1 MKCTLDVG
9 VLLVSVAAAVAV
21 ASHEW
26 SSLYVDEAPQ
36 FVRPYVLPKERGLSV
51 RVGQQIY
58 RFSVTGNASAGAFTL
73 LQTNAP
79 ESTELGVLPH
89 THKLHHENFYC
100 TKGRFQLWAKTDG
113 GIEQSRILTQGDYG
127 TVPPNTTH
135 SYQILDPDT
144 QMTGVIQPGGFEKLF
159 LAIGD
164 GPYDSITGSEYIPA
178 ATSNASAGAG
188 ASSSTISALTA
199 FDVYAQ
205 LDFSPRRDLVN
216 GMAGSGN
223 WHNGSNAL
231 APDGNTPNFVAKNYG
246 PKYLNTDSGF
256 YHVIAPLATGTQT
269 TTNFTM
275 GTITMSPKLWNDTLA
290 ATIAKQHLALQM
302 QEGELVVAIRG
313 ETARLIQGDVI
324 FVPAAMPF
332 TYYASVPFTKFLY
345 VSAGGDG
352 FDADL
357 LAKSISW
364 GFPTYPAHAGYVA
377 AAAKI

>member
-1 MKCTLDVG
+1 MKTAFVAG
-9 VLLVSVAAAVAV
+9 ALLSIAAAAVAS
-21 ASHEW
+21 SHEW

-36 FVRPYVLPKERGLSV
+36 FVRPYVLPKERGLNV

-58 RFSVTGNASAGAFTL
+58 RFSVTGNSSGGAFTL

-79 ESTELGVLPH
+79 DSTELGVLPH
-89 THKLHHENFYC
+89 IHKLHHENFYC
-100 TKGRFQLWAKTDG
+100 TKGRFQLWAKIDG
-113 GIEQSRILTQGDYG
+113 SIEQSRILTQGDYG
-127 TVPPNTTH
+127 TVPHNTIH

-178 ATSNASAGAG
+178 AAPNASAGAG
-188 ASSSTISALTA
+188 ASSDTISALTA

-205 LDFSPRRDLVN
+205 LEFSPRRDLVN

-231 APDGNTPNFVAKNYG
+231 APDGYTPNFIAKNYG

-256 YHVIAPLATGTQT
+256 YHVIAPLATGAQT
-269 TTNFTM
+269 TNNFTM
-275 GTITMSPKLWNDTLA
+275 GTITMSPKLWNDTV
-290 ATIAKQHLALQM
+290 ATTTAKQHVAFQL
-302 QEGELVVAIRG
+302 QEGELVVTIQG
-313 ETARLIQGDVI
+313 ETVRLIQGDVVFI
-324 FVPAAMPF
+324 PGATPF
-332 TYYASVPFTKFLY
+332 QYYASVPFTKFLY

-352 FDADL
+352 LDADL
-357 LAKSISW
+357 LAKSVSW
-364 GFPTYPAHAGYVA
+364 GYPTYPAHAGYVA
-377 AAAKI
+377 KN